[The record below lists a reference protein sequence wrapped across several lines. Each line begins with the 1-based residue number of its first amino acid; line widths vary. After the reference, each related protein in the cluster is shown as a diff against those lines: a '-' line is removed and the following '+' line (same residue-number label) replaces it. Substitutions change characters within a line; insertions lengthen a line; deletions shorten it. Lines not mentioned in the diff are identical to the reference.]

1 FSIHRTTTPLSKG
14 NCQSAVNGMTTAASA
29 RVSADEVNRVSSF
42 MIIRLFWFLIPN
54 HKFYEYALIS
64 KQCDILNVFLMF
76 LFKPCLM

>member
-1 FSIHRTTTPLSKG
+1 
-14 NCQSAVNGMTTAASA
+14 MTTAASA

-54 HKFYEYALIS
+54 HKFYEYVFIS

-76 LFKPCLM
+76 LFNPCLM

>member
-1 FSIHRTTTPLSKG
+1 
-14 NCQSAVNGMTTAASA
+14 MTTAASA
-29 RVSADEVNRVSSF
+29 RVSAYEVNRVSSF

-76 LFKPCLM
+76 LFNPCLM

>member
-1 FSIHRTTTPLSKG
+1 
-14 NCQSAVNGMTTAASA
+14 MTTAASA

-64 KQCDILNVFLMF
+64 KQCAILNVFLMF
-76 LFKPCLM
+76 LFNPCLM